1 MSEQNGFSQILDSL
15 ITAVIVI
22 DKQLCVLHINA
33 AAEVLL
39 CVSAD
44 QMTSRRV
51 ENCFTEAGQ
60 IPISLQQALREN
72 QRFTKRKAR
81 WVLHD
86 QSEITVDYSVSPNI
100 ENEHIVLE
108 VQPLDRMLRISREEA
123 WLSSQET
130 SKNLVKSL
138 AHEIKNP
145 LGGIRGAAQLL
156 SKELVNVGLDEY
168 TRIIIEE
175 TDRLRNLVDRMLG
188 PRSPAQLQDV
198 NIHEVLEYV
207 SSVIRLEAQGRINI
221 IRDYDPSI
229 PELNGDKEQLIQS
242 ILNIV
247 RNAFEALTES
257 QTEDGTITVLTRVQ
271 RRYTLGRRYYPLV
284 AHISIIDNG
293 PGICPELIE
302 DIFFPMITGRATGS
316 GLGLAISQNLIS
328 QHRGLIECTSE
339 PGNTR
344 FDIYLPLGTHYEQ
357 A

>member
-1 MSEQNGFSQILDSL
+1 MSAQNGFSHILDSL
-15 ITAVIVI
+15 ITAVIVL
-22 DKQLCVLHINA
+22 DERLHVLHINA

-39 CVSAD
+39 CVSAR
-44 QMTSRRV
+44 QMKGRRV
-51 ENCFTEAGQ
+51 DTCFTEAGQ
-60 IPISLQQALREN
+60 IPASLDQVLKQN
-72 QRFTKRKAR
+72 QRFTKRKAQ

-86 QSEITVDYSVSPNI
+86 MNEITVDYSVSPSI
-100 ENEHIVLE
+100 DSKHIIME
-108 VQPLDRMLRISREEA
+108 VQPLDRLLRISREEA

-130 SKNLVKSL
+130 SKNLVRSL

-156 SKELVNVGLDEY
+156 SRELINQDLDEY

-188 PRSPAQLQDV
+188 PRSPAQFGSV

-207 SSVIRLEAQGRINI
+207 SSVIRLEAQDNI
-221 IRDYDPSI
+221 YIKRDYDPSI
-229 PELNGDKEQLIQS
+229 PELYGDKEQLIQAT
-242 ILNIV
+242 LNIV
-247 RNAFEALTES
+247 KNAYQALTEANID
-257 QTEDGTITVLTRVQ
+257 EGIITVRTRIQ

-284 AHISIIDNG
+284 AQVSILDNG
-293 PGICPELIE
+293 PGIPSELIQN
-302 DIFFPMITGRATGS
+302 IFFPMITGRAAGS
-316 GLGLAISQNLIS
+316 GLGLAISQNVIS

-344 FDIYLPLGTHYEQ
+344 FDIYLPLGKDYEQ